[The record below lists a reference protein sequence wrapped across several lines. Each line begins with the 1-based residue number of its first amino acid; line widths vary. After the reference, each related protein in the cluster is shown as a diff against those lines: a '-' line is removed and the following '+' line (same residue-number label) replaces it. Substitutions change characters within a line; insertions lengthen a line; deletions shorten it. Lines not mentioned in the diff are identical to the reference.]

1 MWHTPP
7 CVASAWTLQ
16 FEVEEEKIVNR
27 LQRQLQQV
35 TGAYRALESRME
47 ACGMSP
53 REGTGT
59 HIDTTTE

>member
-1 MWHTPP
+1 M
-7 CVASAWTLQ
+7 
-16 FEVEEEKIVNR
+16 VNR

-35 TGAYRALESRME
+35 TSAYRALEARME

-53 REGTGT
+53 HDGAGT